1 MVEGWPLCGL
11 CRWPVACREV
21 NERLVGKVADVRTV
35 MCPLCRKTRV
45 GGEDVVSTAEVV
57 QGTWKRLLTSNFLMD
72 GASGAA
78 GVVDLVEFGVVVDV
92 CAEPDGEVDM

>member
-45 GGEDVVSTAEVV
+45 GG
-57 QGTWKRLLTSNFLMD
+57 
-72 GASGAA
+72 
-78 GVVDLVEFGVVVDV
+78 
-92 CAEPDGEVDM
+92 